1 MRSLRLLGPLSVLL
15 LLAACS
21 LDMDDPLT
29 ALTGPSMPRTSGLAV
44 GDEPFAVHVGASVLA
59 SGGNAAD
66 AATAMYFALA
76 VTYPVAAGLGGG
88 GLCVVHDA
96 KTGRNEQFDFL
107 ARDAGGGA
115 YAVPGNV
122 RGFAQLQAAYGSLS
136 WQRVV
141 APAEGLAGGGF
152 TISRA
157 LAVRLA
163 AAQDVIRLDADMA
176 AEFMDESGQVKK
188 AGMSVSNA
196 DLAATLAAIR
206 IDGAEAFY
214 RGAVGAKIAAYAAAQ
229 GGAITPAQLAAYGVL
244 RSQAR
249 AMQIGNQTVYLPA
262 ARTGAGAFAGAFVE
276 DLSREG
282 LGGEPQAATAA
293 AVRQALAGFG
303 VKTLPQDMGATGFA
317 TVDAQGQ
324 AVSCAVTMN
333 GPFGS
338 GHSAADTGVTLARA
352 PLAGQTG
359 LASAFLTP
367 VIATDSGGT
376 VSLAGAGAGGPNG
389 TAAIGYALLRTASG
403 EPLSRR
409 GDMRSTGSAPY
420 DTVNVIAC
428 SAGACFALPDPAA
441 NGMGAA
447 ADTGQ

>member
-1 MRSLRLLGPLSVLL
+1 MRSLRLLGPLAALL
-15 LLAACS
+15 LVGACS
-21 LDMDDPLT
+21 LDMGDPLT
-29 ALTGPSMPRTSGLAV
+29 TLTGSSMPKTSGLAV
-44 GDEPFAVHVGASVLA
+44 GDEPFAVRVGASVLA
-59 SGGNAAD
+59 SGGDAAD

-88 GLCVVHDA
+88 GLCVVHDP
-96 KTGRNEQFDFL
+96 KTGRTEQFDFL

-115 YAVPGNV
+115 YAIPGNV

-136 WQRVV
+136 WQRDV

-163 AAQDVIRLDADMA
+163 AAQNVIRLDADMA

-188 AGMSVSNA
+188 AGTNVYNTA
-196 DLAATLAAIR
+196 LAQTLAAIR
-206 IDGAEAFY
+206 TNGADGFY
-214 RGAVGAKIAAYAAAQ
+214 RGAVAARIAAYSTAQ
-229 GGAITPAQLAAYGVL
+229 GGAITPAQLAAYAVL
-244 RSQAR
+244 RSTAR
-249 AMQIGNQTVYLPA
+249 AMQIGSQSVYLPS
-262 ARTGAGAFAGAFVE
+262 ARTGAGAFAGSFIE

-282 LGGEPQAATAA
+282 LGSEPQAATVA

-303 VKTLPQDMGATGFA
+303 IKTLPQDLGATGFA
-317 TVDAQGQ
+317 AVDAQGQ

-338 GHSAADTGVTLARA
+338 GHSATATGVILARA
-352 PLAGQTG
+352 PSGADTG
-359 LASAFLTP
+359 LAAAFLTP
-367 VIATDSGGT
+367 VIATDSSGT

-403 EPLSRR
+403 DPLSRR
-409 GDMRSTGSAPY
+409 GDMRSTGTAPY

-428 SAGACFALPDPAA
+428 SSGACFALPDPAA
-441 NGMGAA
+441 NGLGAS
-447 ADTGQ
+447 AD

>member
-1 MRSLRLLGPLSVLL
+1 MRSLRLLAPLAVLL
-15 LLAACS
+15 LLGACS
-21 LDMDDPLT
+21 LDINDPLT
-29 ALTGPSMPRTSGLAV
+29 ALTGPSMPKTGGLAV

-59 SGGNAAD
+59 SGGDAAD
-66 AATAMYFALA
+66 AAAAMYFALA

-88 GLCVVHDA
+88 GLCVVHDS

-115 YAVPGNV
+115 YAIPGNV

-141 APAEGLAGGGF
+141 APAESLAGGGF

-163 AAQDVIRLDADMA
+163 AAQNIIRLDADMA

-188 AGMSVSNA
+188 AGMNVSDA

-206 IDGAEAFY
+206 INGAEAFY
-214 RGAVGAKIAAYAAAQ
+214 RGAVGAKLIAYSEAQ
-229 GGAITPAQLAAYGVL
+229 GGGITPAQLAAYAVL

-249 AMQIGNQTVYLPA
+249 AMQVGNQSVYLPA

-276 DLSREG
+276 ALNREG
-282 LGGEPQAATAA
+282 LGAEPQAATVA
-293 AVRQALAGFG
+293 AVRQALAQFG
-303 VKTLPQDMGATGFA
+303 VKNLPQDLGATGFA
-317 TVDAQGQ
+317 AIDAQGQ

-338 GHSAADTGVTLARA
+338 GHTAVGTGVTLARE
-352 PLAGQTG
+352 PSGEMG
-359 LASAFLTP
+359 FASAFLTP
-367 VIATDSGGT
+367 AISIDSSGA

-403 EPLSRR
+403 EPLTRR

-428 SAGACFALPDPAA
+428 SSGACFALPDPGAS
-441 NGMGAA
+441 GMGAA
-447 ADTGQ
+447 AANGQ